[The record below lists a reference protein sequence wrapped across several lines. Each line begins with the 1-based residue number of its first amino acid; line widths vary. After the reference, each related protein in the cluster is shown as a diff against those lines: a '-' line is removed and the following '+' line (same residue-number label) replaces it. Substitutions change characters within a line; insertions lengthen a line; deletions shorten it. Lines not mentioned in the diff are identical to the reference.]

1 LKIASTKPNSCV
13 GSEISINMAHVIGLK
28 SDKVN
33 DLQSIVNKAIDDLD
47 GELREINRKVG
58 TLLPLIT

>member
-1 LKIASTKPNSCV
+1 
-13 GSEISINMAHVIGLK
+13 MAHVIGLK
-28 SDKVN
+28 SDKLN

-47 GELREINRKVG
+47 GKLREINCKVG